1 MFSYIKN
8 ESMVFVMWYYLLKNI
23 SNISCEEELFS
34 CHLQKYQQYIPD
46 VFLPSHRWPDIHRK
60 S

>member
-23 SNISCEEELFS
+23 SCEKELSS
-34 CHLQKYQQYIPD
+34 CHLQKYQQYTPD
-46 VFLPSHRWPDIHRK
+46 VFLPFHHWPDIHHK
-60 S
+60 